1 MFNGIIYNTGNVI
14 KINKR
19 SKGINIF
26 LKSKIKLSKINRH
39 VNCV

>member
-26 LKSKIKLSKINRH
+26 FKIKN
-39 VNCV
+39 